1 MLQQQMMMGMAPPP
15 DVGAGGNVPG
25 GLMPEQKPDIQGGR
39 GYGGL
44 QRAINEAGDT
54 KGLV

>member
-1 MLQQQMMMGMAPPP
+1 MAGAPSGPVTDMGLKQ
-15 DVGAGGNVPG
+15 NVN
-25 GLMPEQKPDIQGGR
+25 GGR

-44 QRAINEAGDT
+44 QRAINKAGDT